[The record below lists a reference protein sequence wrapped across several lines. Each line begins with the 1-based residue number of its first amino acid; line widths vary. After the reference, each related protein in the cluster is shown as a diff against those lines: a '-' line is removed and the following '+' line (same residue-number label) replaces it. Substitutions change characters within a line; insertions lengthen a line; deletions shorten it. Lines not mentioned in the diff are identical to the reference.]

1 MLKYYL
7 IFIGVMSVITL
18 ILYGAD
24 KAKAKKHAWRIK
36 EAVLLL
42 FGLFG
47 GALGGLIG
55 MEIFRHKT
63 RHWYF
68 RYGLPLIMAVQ
79 LVAGAWLIGTD
90 KVVIM

>member
-7 IFIGVMSVITL
+7 IFIGVMSVVTL

-55 MEIFRHKT
+55 MEVFRHKT

-68 RYGLPLIMAVQ
+68 WVVNILALAAHIALALLIFFK
-79 LVAGAWLIGTD
+79 L
-90 KVVIM
+90 K

>member
-7 IFIGVMSVITL
+7 IFIGVMSLITL

-42 FGLFG
+42 FGVFG
-47 GALGGLIG
+47 GALGGLLG

-63 RHWYF
+63 KHWYF
-68 RYGLPLIMAVQ
+68 WAVNILALAAHIAVALLIFFK
-79 LVAGAWLIGTD
+79 L
-90 KVVIM
+90 K

>member
-7 IFIGVMSVITL
+7 IFIGVMSLITL

-55 MEIFRHKT
+55 MEVFRHKT
-63 RHWYF
+63 KHWYF
-68 RYGLPLIMAVQ
+68 WAVNILGLAIHAALALLIFFK
-79 LVAGAWLIGTD
+79 L
-90 KVVIM
+90 K

>member
-7 IFIGVMSVITL
+7 IFIGVMSLITL

-24 KAKAKKHAWRIK
+24 KAKAKKHSWRIK

-55 MEIFRHKT
+55 MEVFRHKT
-63 RHWYF
+63 KHWYF
-68 RYGLPLIMAVQ
+68 WAVNILGLAIHVALALLIFFK
-79 LVAGAWLIGTD
+79 L
-90 KVVIM
+90 K

>member
-7 IFIGVMSVITL
+7 IFIGVMSLITL

-42 FGLFG
+42 FGVFG
-47 GALGGLIG
+47 GALGGLLG

-63 RHWYF
+63 KHWYF
-68 RYGLPLIMAVQ
+68 WLVNIFALAIHIALALLIFFR
-79 LVAGAWLIGTD
+79 L
-90 KVVIM
+90 K